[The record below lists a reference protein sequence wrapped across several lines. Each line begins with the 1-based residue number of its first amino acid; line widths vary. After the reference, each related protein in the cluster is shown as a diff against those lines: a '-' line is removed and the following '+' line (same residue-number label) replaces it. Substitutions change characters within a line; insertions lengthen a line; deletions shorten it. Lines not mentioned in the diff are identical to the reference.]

1 MYEVMETARLTMGF
15 DAEYEDA
22 GLDDNK
28 KNLLGEESYVY
39 EKDCS
44 ILEQLLANVDY
55 DTLVQKKCAYSVAEM
70 EGTKYPTSFT
80 AVVQYVKG
88 NVTYTKTAYLG
99 FAGENADELLE
110 EENTCKSN
118 DVCGACGETGECSQ
132 GCGGSCCK

>member
-1 MYEVMETARLTMGF
+1 MSMKKTAVFGAAACKCRLRYSDSDKVCLF
-15 DAEYEDA
+15 
-22 GLDDNK
+22 
-28 KNLLGEESYVY
+28 
-39 EKDCS
+39 CS
-44 ILEQLLANVDY
+44 RDGRNEISDF
-55 DTLVQKKCAYSVAEM
+55 
-70 EGTKYPTSFT
+70 FT

-99 FAGENADELLE
+99 FAGENADELLK